1 MRDDSIDFVLRF
13 LKAIHDDCNSAKK
26 PQNGP
31 CVGQAEE
38 MIDVSQKFA
47 PYFSQVADD
56 GDDGGPSLL
65 YHQLAHHLALC
76 SPLCRSHFEA
86 SLEKM
91 DEHAGAKLV
100 WAKCAAQHAS
110 PMFDAV
116 AFQLRVEASCDDCG
130 TCHSWFP
137 IVFHL
142 SIELPLGRE
151 MRAKYGKC
159 G

>member
-65 YHQLAHHLALC
+65 YHQLAHQLALC
-76 SPLCRSHFEA
+76 SPLCQPHFEA
-86 SLEKM
+86 SLETI
-91 DEHAGAKLV
+91 DQCDGAKLV
-100 WAKCAAQHAS
+100 WARCAARHVS
-110 PMFDAV
+110 PVFDAV
-116 AFQLRVEASCDDCG
+116 AFQLHVEAACADCG
-130 TCHSWFP
+130 TCHNS
-137 IVFHL
+137 
-142 SIELPLGRE
+142 
-151 MRAKYGKC
+151 
-159 G
+159 